1 MQKVSQAWK
10 DIQKKRI
17 ITEPSFIEVTLNV
30 GDPDAQL
37 DAAATDNG
45 HENYSNT
52 PKIADG
58 TEVIPEGMR
67 HWEDDIWVLDGTSK
81 FYRMIRLGE

>member
-1 MQKVSQAWK
+1 MQSTSAAWK
-10 DIQKKRI
+10 TAQEQTLVPESYVEI
-17 ITEPSFIEVTLNV
+17 ILNV

-37 DAAATDNG
+37 DATATDNG

-58 TEVIPEGMR
+58 TEAIPERYATLKTIYG
-67 HWEDDIWVLDGTSK
+67 
-81 FYRMIRLGE
+81 F